1 MSHQHELSRQEKRKQ
16 NGNNYISLDFSVVMP
31 WLTCG
36 TTYLGARS
44 NGIQQP
50 ASRDCAASSM
60 TTKSKRSSF
69 TSLRGP
75 SEDALVLVAKTTS
88 ALVRISVM
96 ALSSLSLSSPRRDFI
111 SCLRCFF
118 SDGFLDFLTFAWC
131 KPGRKKT
138 LSNNLLEPFILL
150 GGKKQCESK
159 VS

>member
-36 TTYLGARS
+36 TMYLGARS

-60 TTKSKRSSF
+60 TTKSKCSSF

-131 KPGRKKT
+131 KPGRKK
-138 LSNNLLEPFILL
+138 NFV
-150 GGKKQCESK
+150 KQFVRTVYTPGWKEA
-159 VS
+159 VWE